1 MHAPLYLAPPSTGRI
16 REHIHA
22 GRLGAILTPSSGN
35 RIPEEGWWAADSGI
49 FGSNY
54 VGDEAYMRWLTD
66 RAEHADRCL
75 FATAPDVVGN
85 AFDSVSRSYPFLQ
98 RIRDMGYPVALVAQD
113 YMEFCPY
120 WDWDDF
126 DCFFVGGSTSWKL
139 SPAAAVL
146 ARAAAAA
153 GRWVHV
159 GRVNSLKRDRY
170 AAAVMEADSADGT
183 LLTNGPDKHLP
194 SVLGWTWR
202 LLLDHAPDLV
212 DVAALTG
219 DRYDGRYQLRW
230 RRPARS
236 APPAPSPSPST
247 NNWP

>member
-1 MHAPLYLAPPSTGRI
+1 MLAVRLNPLMHAWLYPIIEHNNHERLMSSTPRP
-16 REHIHA
+16 A
-22 GRLGAILTPSSGN
+22 VTPVPASSGN
-35 RIPEEGWWAADSGI
+35 PCTPRCTWRRRPPVVSVSTSTRAGWVRSSRPPPGTASRRSWWAADSGI

-153 GRWVHV
+153 GRV
-159 GRVNSLKRDRY
+159 GPRR
-170 AAAVMEADSADGT
+170 AGQ
-183 LLTNGPDKHLP
+183 LTQ
-194 SVLGWTWR
+194 
-202 LLLDHAPDLV
+202 A
-212 DVAALTG
+212 
-219 DRYDGRYQLRW
+219 
-230 RRPARS
+230 
-236 APPAPSPSPST
+236 
-247 NNWP
+247 